1 MAELEVPQVMADE
14 FKQRGEETSV
24 GVSRTLEESFKQY
37 DPKLKEQEVSRVVI
51 TLKIFVGL
59 YFHR

>member
-1 MAELEVPQVMADE
+1 MADE